1 MDGERADRDELLG
14 VPEVAG
20 YLGVGQVTVYR
31 WCRDGR
37 LPCVKVGRKWRVRR
51 GAISDFL
58 RRGECPE
65 TLTGRLGTFLTVPDN
80 VIGVAQDMELLHRLD
95 AAFFKV
101 GEARGGFLAK
111 FYGGGPE
118 DTAEEVR
125 SGIERHGLEAGSL
138 ERAGRMVFIDES
150 STGEGREETL
160 RRMIE
165 AGEGRSV
172 WAAFDWTERS
182 DRDATLRE
190 QRELTSFIEGRQAV
204 IKTVL
209 LEETLEGWPS
219 EAQRHFQTWHSGTI
233 WLSREGLSL
242 SRAGP
247 LPES

>member
-1 MDGERADRDELLG
+1 MNGERGDRDELLG

-58 RRGECPE
+58 RRGERPE
-65 TLTGRLGTFLTVPDN
+65 TLEGHLGAFLTVPDN
-80 VIGVAQDMELLHRLD
+80 VIGVAQDADLLYRLD
-95 AAFFKV
+95 AAFFKL

-118 DTAEEVR
+118 DTADEAR
-125 SGIERHGLEAGSL
+125 SEMERRGLEAGGL
-138 ERAGRMVFIDES
+138 EREGRMVFVDERA
-150 STGEGREETL
+150 TGEHRKQAL
-160 RRMIE
+160 RRMLE
-165 AGEGRSV
+165 AGEGRSL

-182 DRDATLRE
+182 DRDSILRE
-190 QRELTSFIEGRQAV
+190 QREMTSFIDGQQAV
-204 IKTVL
+204 IKTTL
-209 LEETLEGWPS
+209 LEGTLEGWPP

-242 SRAGP
+242 SRAVP
-247 LPES
+247 FPEQ

>member
-1 MDGERADRDELLG
+1 MNEGRGDRDELLG

-58 RRGECPE
+58 RRGERPE
-65 TLTGRLGTFLTVPDN
+65 TLAGHLGAFLTVPDN
-80 VIGVAQDMELLHRLD
+80 VIGVAQDRELLHHLD

-118 DTAEEVR
+118 ESAEEARVE
-125 SGIERHGLEAGSL
+125 IERRGLEAGRL
-138 ERAGRMVFIDES
+138 ERAGRMVFVDEG
-150 STGEGREETL
+150 STADGREETL

-172 WAAFDWTERS
+172 WAAFNWTERS
-182 DRDATLRE
+182 DRDSILRE

-204 IKTVL
+204 VKTAL
-209 LEETLEGWPS
+209 LEETLEGWPP

-242 SRAGP
+242 SRAVP
-247 LPES
+247 LPEG